1 MNSIYQPSL
10 RLLRKSKNL
19 TLKELSGITG
29 ISFQK
34 LSEMERGLCPVSD
47 EYICGIEKALGI
59 SLVEDS
65 FEDRLILDYYEKF
78 LDVLFNGYSDITP
91 FEEEINKL
99 KTECN
104 ESKYNYY
111 ISVFEFVINCILYQN
126 YDDSNVPNNITD
138 DKRIGSLYMIYKS
151 YKYIDSNY
159 RESIRILDESMI
171 MHMDYRLRAIAQYQK
186 CYVYIRNFKIYEA
199 LSAIRISKLLFM
211 KGSAYVRMYSC
222 DYLTFKALLINSEYK
237 SAIEI
242 ADQCLNS
249 AEKLSLSSMH
259 RSLIYRSIGLAYIL
273 NRDYDKAIDY
283 LNKSAIDDDKNEELI
298 LEYIYAYSLAENYKE
313 AEKWIKKGSIIIKGK
328 NNLIELKYWI
338 NFNRFINSNPDKI
351 IVKTDKI
358 INYYFNKR
366 IHDAYIFYMDIKIML
381 LERYRRYKEAFIEQK
396 NKENHIIQ
404 LKNS

>member
-1 MNSIYQPSL
+1 
-10 RLLRKSKNL
+10 
-19 TLKELSGITG
+19 
-29 ISFQK
+29 
-34 LSEMERGLCPVSD
+34 
-47 EYICGIEKALGI
+47 
-59 SLVEDS
+59 
-65 FEDRLILDYYEKF
+65 
-78 LDVLFNGYSDITP
+78 
-91 FEEEINKL
+91 
-99 KTECN
+99 
-104 ESKYNYY
+104 
-111 ISVFEFVINCILYQN
+111 
-126 YDDSNVPNNITD
+126 
-138 DKRIGSLYMIYKS
+138 
-151 YKYIDSNY
+151 
-159 RESIRILDESMI
+159 
-171 MHMDYRLRAIAQYQK
+171 
-186 CYVYIRNFKIYEA
+186 
-199 LSAIRISKLLFM
+199 
-211 KGSAYVRMYSC
+211 
-222 DYLTFKALLINSEYK
+222 
-237 SAIEI
+237 
-242 ADQCLNS
+242 
-249 AEKLSLSSMH
+249 MH

>member
-65 FEDRLILDYYEKF
+65 IEDRLILDYYEKF

-151 YKYIDSNY
+151 YKY
-159 RESIRILDESMI
+159 
-171 MHMDYRLRAIAQYQK
+171 
-186 CYVYIRNFKIYEA
+186 F
-199 LSAIRISKLLFM
+199 
-211 KGSAYVRMYSC
+211 
-222 DYLTFKALLINSEYK
+222 
-237 SAIEI
+237 
-242 ADQCLNS
+242 
-249 AEKLSLSSMH
+249 
-259 RSLIYRSIGLAYIL
+259 
-273 NRDYDKAIDY
+273 
-283 LNKSAIDDDKNEELI
+283 
-298 LEYIYAYSLAENYKE
+298 
-313 AEKWIKKGSIIIKGK
+313 
-328 NNLIELKYWI
+328 
-338 NFNRFINSNPDKI
+338 SNPI
-351 IVKTDKI
+351 
-358 INYYFNKR
+358 
-366 IHDAYIFYMDIKIML
+366 AC
-381 LERYRRYKEAFIEQK
+381 
-396 NKENHIIQ
+396 
-404 LKNS
+404 